1 MLINFNEIDE
11 MRIPGMNGGTGEM
24 SAKMY
29 LDNEGKIIPCTIHA
43 GGSIGTHGHPTS
55 DDINYII
62 SGNGKA
68 VCDGKEELLSP
79 GTCHVCKKASEHS
92 IINTGDEDLVM
103 LTIVIER

>member
-43 GGSIGTHGHPTS
+43 GGSIGTHGH
-55 DDINYII
+55 
-62 SGNGKA
+62 
-68 VCDGKEELLSP
+68 LSLI
-79 GTCHVCKKASEHS
+79 H
-92 IINTGDEDLVM
+92 I
-103 LTIVIER
+103 